1 MTSGSVSRHS
11 QVQPTSLLV
20 SYMDSR
26 HVSVTVPQE
35 VSKSYLTSH
44 ILQGQ
49 VSVTH
54 QRCGEQPSRGAAN
67 AWSPAVMIV
76 H

>member
-11 QVQPTSLLV
+11 QVQPTSRCFLLWTQGT
-20 SYMDSR
+20 
-26 HVSVTVPQE
+26 VSVTVPQDAH
-35 VSKSYLTSH
+35 LTCH
-44 ILQGQ
+44 ILQGL
-49 VSVTH
+49 VLVTR
-54 QRCGEQPSRGAAN
+54 QRCGEQPLRGAAN